1 MPKLEAVYRKFTHPA
16 EQVETELTI
25 ACVLCQRTGFVNPA
39 ESIQWYDKA
48 SVRDLPA
55 TALAKQFILRGNM
68 HERLEHHEEALAD
81 YVRGLMTCLQF
92 NLPDSWPNQDGTGK
106 LQPPPLN
113 DGPDF
118 ADGRTAAQRLA
129 EHEQAADY
137 RRESEMIKGEQDL
150 LRHRYYYV
158 DAIKRVMKQKRL
170 SEPDLRAIAEK
181 LTNRKD
187 RVAELLRRVRGPNPR
202 PWL

>member
-1 MPKLEAVYRKFTHPA
+1 MVR
-16 EQVETELTI
+16 Q
-25 ACVLCQRTGFVNPA
+25 GFGTRLARNM
-39 ESIQWYDKA
+39 
-48 SVRDLPA
+48 
-55 TALAKQFILRGNM
+55 LAKQFIFRGNM

-129 EHEQAADY
+129 EHEQAA
-137 RRESEMIKGEQDL
+137 
-150 LRHRYYYV
+150 
-158 DAIKRVMKQKRL
+158 AIGASPK
-170 SEPDLRAIAEK
+170 
-181 LTNRKD
+181 
-187 RVAELLRRVRGPNPR
+187 
-202 PWL
+202 